1 VPTLVFLAGNRAG
14 ESIPVVTEP
23 FTVGR
28 SPECDL
34 IIDDL
39 SISGVHAKLRC
50 ERNIWSIRDM
60 GTANGTTL
68 NGSPTALAIV
78 RPGDRIGVG
87 DIQFR
92 FDSAPPLNSVDH
104 KHSKDQTKL
113 VILDSTMIEE
123 GDIEVDA
130 FEYMEKHRAE
140 LHCGMVPYLI
150 GDNRMVDLLLIA
162 TLCRGH
168 AILSGPTGIGR
179 LRSAQAYADLL
190 GLPTLELHGADAL
203 HPDTEGV
210 VVARGLDDMSR
221 TTMTQLFSSMR
232 QNQTEPNH
240 PLLVLGIHNDG
251 ESIRLSPGQ
260 LNLFLMNI
268 QLSYPTS
275 EQEQN
280 MIAGL
285 TEEDLLEVVLPFDQV
300 RQLRNVLETI
310 PFPAEL
316 LETVVSAI
324 RRTRP
329 DHPDAPDV
337 VRELLHAG
345 AGPSAGRHLL
355 NAARAHA
362 FIHGRRLVLRLDVRA
377 VLEPV
382 LGHRL
387 QFNEGA
393 GSPDPVF
400 DYILELLE
408 PTSD

>member
-1 VPTLVFLAGNRAG
+1 VPTLVFLSGNRAG
-14 ESIPVVTEP
+14 ESALVVTEP
-23 FTVGR
+23 FTIGR

-60 GTANGTTL
+60 GTANGT
-68 NGSPTALAIV
+68 PTALAIV
-78 RPGDRIGVG
+78 RPGDRISVG

-92 FDSAPPLNSVDH
+92 FDAAPPLNSKDH
-104 KHSKDQTKL
+104 KHSKDQTKM
-113 VILDSTMIEE
+113 VEVDSTMIEQGE
-123 GDIEVDA
+123 MEIDA
-130 FEYMEKHRAE
+130 FEYIETHRAE
-140 LHCGMVPYLI
+140 LQRAMVPYLI

-168 AILSGPTGIGR
+168 VILSGPTGIGR

-221 TTMTQLFSSMR
+221 TTRTQLFSSMR
-232 QNQTEPNH
+232 QNQTEPHH

-251 ESIRLSPGQ
+251 EEVRLSPGQ

-268 QLSYPTS
+268 ELSYPTS

-285 TEEDLLEVVLPFDQV
+285 TEEDLLQPVLPFDQV
-300 RQLRNVLETI
+300 RQLRHVLESI

-316 LETVVSAI
+316 LATIVSAV

-329 DHPDAPDV
+329 DHPDAPQV
-337 VRELLHAG
+337 VRDLLHAG

-387 QFNEGA
+387 QFNDSEA
-393 GSPDPVF
+393 SPEPVF
-400 DYILELLE
+400 DYIRELLE
-408 PTSD
+408 PATD